1 MFQVKSGIYIHNIF
15 KPNAKQ
21 SELDY
26 NTGTII
32 SERDD
37 AQKNSLKF
45 LILWQVGMSL
55 VFIIRTSKF
64 IWKVFEC
71 IYLMLFIE

>member
-1 MFQVKSGIYIHNIF
+1 MFQLKSGIYIHNIF
-15 KPNAKQ
+15 KPKAKQ

-32 SERDD
+32 SERDN
-37 AQKNSLKF
+37 AQKNSLQF
-45 LILWQVGMSL
+45 LILWQVEMSL
-55 VFIIRTSKF
+55 VVIIRTSKF

>member
-1 MFQVKSGIYIHNIF
+1 MFQLKSGIYIHNIF

-37 AQKNSLKF
+37 AQKNSLQF
-45 LILWQVGMSL
+45 LIL
-55 VFIIRTSKF
+55 
-64 IWKVFEC
+64 
-71 IYLMLFIE
+71 